1 MNARHT
7 IEFGIRTVPGQKN
20 RAGALWAIPG
30 ALFLTMSCAA
40 TSETLN
46 PDVPTSAADTDC
58 VILLHGLARTSSSMD
73 NMEVALRNE
82 GFYVVNNTYPSRD
95 HPIEEL
101 APLAIDAGIEGCG
114 ELGEDSQVHFVTHS
128 LGGIL
133 VRYYFEENELA
144 QLGRVVML
152 APPNQGSEASDDL
165 RGVPGFE
172 LLNGPAGSQLGKGE
186 ESVPL
191 QLSVPAFEFA
201 VIAGDRSIDPITSAV
216 LPNPDD
222 GKVSVSDTKLEGM
235 ADFALVNVSH
245 AYIMKNE
252 EVIEMVKRFL
262 RTGKLIII
270 K

>member
-1 MNARHT
+1 
-7 IEFGIRTVPGQKN
+7 
-20 RAGALWAIPG
+20 
-30 ALFLTMSCAA
+30 
-40 TSETLN
+40 
-46 PDVPTSAADTDC
+46 
-58 VILLHGLARTSSSMD
+58 MD
-73 NMEVALRNE
+73 ELEVSLRND
-82 GFYVVNNTYPSRD
+82 GYWLVNNTYPSRE

-101 APLAIDAGIEGCG
+101 APLAVEGGIEGCG

-152 APPNQGSEASDDL
+152 APPNQGSEASDDM
-165 RGVPGFE
+165 RGLPGFD
-172 LLNGPAGSQLGKGE
+172 LLNGPAGSQLGKGD

-191 QLSVPAFEFA
+191 QLGSPEFEFA

-222 GKVSVSDTKLEGM
+222 GKVSVADTKLEGM
-235 ADFALVNVSH
+235 SDFALVNVSH
-245 AYIMKNE
+245 AYIMKND

-262 RTGKLIII
+262 RTGQLKDN
-270 K
+270 